1 MRHVSGRIVVLAET
15 IITNRLKVKIVKAE
29 KGVGKMISATKELVT
44 KQELALHR
52 LNFARDAVSQLKE
65 KVLHLR
71 NNNNIANMLEVL
83 FEESQYRLL
92 SAQLAYSEAN
102 YAESFGEAILTITL
116 VENVERLL
124 SF

>member
-1 MRHVSGRIVVLAET
+1 MR
-15 IITNRLKVKIVKAE
+15 
-29 KGVGKMISATKELVT
+29 SATKELVT

-65 KVLHLR
+65 NVLRLR
-71 NNNNIANMLEVL
+71 NNNNISNMLETL
-83 FEESQYRLL
+83 FEESQDRLL
-92 SAQLAYSEAN
+92 HVELVYSEAN